1 MKKSG
6 LIIYSL
12 VLLLAGALI
21 GGGVAFSYVQRITV
35 GGTHY
40 GTNFLEKSG
49 IITIYDGKK
58 FQLSG
63 RLQVVYVSLLTLTPT
78 NFARKPPSQ
87 IRGGIHRARFTFV
100 VNRVLFCAA
109 SGLTVPLR
117 KPGHKY
123 SAAGLTDFTER
134 CIK

>member
-1 MKKSG
+1 MPHAIFEEDPIAQLLTGSNAMKKSG

-58 FQLSG
+58 FSNV
-63 RLQVVYVSLLTLTPT
+63 RTTT
-78 NFARKPPSQ
+78 
-87 IRGGIHRARFTFV
+87 GGI
-100 VNRVLFCAA
+100 
-109 SGLTVPLR
+109 
-117 KPGHKY
+117 
-123 SAAGLTDFTER
+123 
-134 CIK
+134 CIAFDVDSN